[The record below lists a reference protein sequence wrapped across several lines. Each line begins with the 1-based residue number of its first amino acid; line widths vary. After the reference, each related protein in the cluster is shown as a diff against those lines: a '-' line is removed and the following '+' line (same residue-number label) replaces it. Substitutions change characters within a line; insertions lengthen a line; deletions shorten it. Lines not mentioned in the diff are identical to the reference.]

1 MSEYVI
7 TTESTCDLPEEIANA
22 KGIDIFKLS
31 YTIAGNT
38 YKDKE
43 GIPIDEFYER
53 IHNGEESNT
62 SQINPDEATEL
73 FEKHLSAGKDVL
85 HLMFSSGLTGGLQS
99 LNIAKMDL
107 EEKYPDRKIIIV
119 DTLGASLGQGL
130 IVYYSA
136 LQKEA
141 GKSIEEV
148 AQYANDIKLRVAHD
162 FTVDDL
168 MHLYRGGR
176 LSKTS
181 AILGGALGIKPVLNM
196 SDEGKLMPV
205 SKERGRKKAVITT
218 VKRLIDNVSGHE
230 KEYQVIGIT
239 HASAKEDAEF
249 AKQKIK
255 EHFESVGV
263 TPTFIENSLST
274 VIGSHSGYATLA
286 LFSAGKGR
294 NI

>member
-1 MSEYVI
+1 MSEFVI
-7 TTESTCDLPEEIANA
+7 TTESTCDLPDDIASE

-31 YTIAGNT
+31 YTIDGNT

-43 GIPIDEFYER
+43 GIPINEFYDR

-62 SQINPDEATEL
+62 SQINPEEATNL
-73 FEKHLSAGKDVL
+73 FEKHLAAGKDVL

-136 LQKEA
+136 LQQEA
-141 GKSIEEV
+141 GQSIEEV
-148 AQYANDIKLRVAHD
+148 AKYAEEIRFKVAHD

-196 SDEGKLMPV
+196 NDEGKLIPV
-205 SKERGRKKAVITT
+205 SKERGRKKAVLTT
-218 VKRLIDNVSGHE
+218 IKRLIENISGFEKDNP
-230 KEYQVIGIT
+230 VIGIT
-239 HASAKEDAEF
+239 NANAPDDAEF

-255 EHFESVGV
+255 EHFDSVGV
-263 TPTFIENSLST
+263 SPIFIENSLST

-286 LFSAGKGR
+286 LFSMGKGR